1 MNKGKKGEM
10 IKQENEKK
18 YKYEKDTDDLNV
30 GMGTQLLKIIVINE
44 VMNLEQ

>member
-1 MNKGKKGEM
+1 MKKNTSM
-10 IKQENEKK
+10 
-18 YKYEKDTDDLNV
+18 KDTDDLNV